1 VFGRLAKDVGPP
13 AIGRAA
19 EDMGVHLPR
28 AVGSADCSV
37 TLGTFAASP
46 LDMATGY
53 ATLAAGGLYCPYY
66 GVEKIVGPA
75 ANHTFK
81 TLYQHNPRQTCDQV
95 VDKDIAYQ
103 VTDMLKG
110 VIANGTGRNAQ
121 LGDYRPEAGKT
132 GTTDDYE
139 NAWFC
144 GYVPQV
150 ATAVWM
156 GYPGVPKPMEN
167 IEGFGGGMFGG
178 DIPALMWHDVM
189 TKYTAGLEKK
199 DFPPP
204 PPPETGTIP
213 SVIGKSQDEALSIL
227 QEAHFAGVVDGSTHS
242 TLPVGVIAEQI
253 PGGGSTSELGALIHL
268 KTSDGIPPVA
278 PVPGVVGKPK
288 PVAAAAIQAAGFS
301 VAVNLVDTPNYSEN
315 GIVLDQS
322 PNGGAK
328 ALLGSTVT
336 IAVGHFVKAS
346 PQPPPT
352 TPPPT
357 QPPPTQP
364 PPTTPPPSPE
374 PSPTPKP
381 TKSHHGHDGGPHL
394 DRPHRGH

>member
-1 VFGRLAKDVGPP
+1 
-13 AIGRAA
+13 
-19 EDMGVHLPR
+19 
-28 AVGSADCSV
+28 
-37 TLGTFAASP
+37 
-46 LDMATGY
+46 
-53 ATLAAGGLYCPYY
+53 
-66 GVEKIVGPA
+66 
-75 ANHTFK
+75 
-81 TLYQHNPRQTCDQV
+81 V
-95 VDKDIAYQ
+95 VDKDIAYL

-110 VIANGTGRNAQ
+110 VIDHGTGTNAQ

-132 GTTDDYE
+132 GTTDDHE

-156 GYPGVPKPMEN
+156 GYPGVPREMVN

-213 SVIGKSQDEALSIL
+213 SVIGKSQDEALTIL
-227 QEAHFAGVVDGSTHS
+227 QEAHFAGIVDGSVHS
-242 TLPVGVIAEQI
+242 TLPVGVIAQQI

-268 KTSDGIPPVA
+268 QTSDGIPPTA
-278 PVPGVVGKPK
+278 PVPSVVGKPR
-288 PVAAAAIQAAGFS
+288 PVAEAAIQAAGFAA
-301 VAVNLVDTPNYSEN
+301 AVNFVDTPTYSEH
-315 GIVLDQS
+315 GIVLDQA
-322 PNGGAK
+322 PGGGTK

-336 IAVGHFVKAS
+336 ISVGRFVKAS
-346 PQPPPT
+346 P
-352 TPPPT
+352 TP
-357 QPPPTQP
+357 P
-364 PPTTPPPSPE
+364 PPTTPPPSPSPS

-381 TKSHHGHDGGPHL
+381 KKSHHGHDGGPHH
-394 DRPHRGH
+394 DRPHRGR